1 MREGTPSSSASVR
14 PSAHKYIQSAP
25 WPCVELE
32 LLHAHSELVRAPV
45 LVHETLSEVRVA
57 IAVHE
62 ICFSDVRHA
71 RRHERPLAGDLTTRV
86 GDHQSPRFFVSS
98 IFLCVL
104 VMRHIRDGKWLPFQ
118 HSLFGSRVTCLRVTI
133 GSCRSLTMNGTCG
146 TSSGFVVFRFRVT
159 GCAETSV
166 VCKPSVFTHVET
178 ISAMW
183 RVCASREMR
192 RMDTWKCGCLSTC
205 ICACAYAPVD
215 AFCCRTA

>member
-1 MREGTPSSSASVR
+1 MPTQSSCGHLFLSTKHCPKCEWPLLSTKSVFRMCATPDVT
-14 PSAHKYIQSAP
+14 SAP
-25 WPCVELE
+25 SQGTSPPGSVITS
-32 LLHAHSELVRAPV
+32 LLV
-45 LVHETLSEVRVA
+45 
-57 IAVHE
+57 
-62 ICFSDVRHA
+62 
-71 RRHERPLAGDLTTRV
+71 
-86 GDHQSPRFFVSS
+86 FFVSS